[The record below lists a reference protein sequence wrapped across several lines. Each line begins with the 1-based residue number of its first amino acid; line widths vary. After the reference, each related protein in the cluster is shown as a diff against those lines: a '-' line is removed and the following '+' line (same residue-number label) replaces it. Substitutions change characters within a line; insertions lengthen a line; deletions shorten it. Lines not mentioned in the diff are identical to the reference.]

1 MAKVKSDNVQYSVS
15 DKSSPLW
22 CSSSRNIP
30 ASTLLSYSAIG
41 PVEGDDE
48 ASFTGAVAVAVAR
61 DLVACHSD
69 NGCAWYAGVD
79 PLTPFGS
86 IELCNDFLAA

>member
-1 MAKVKSDNVQYSVS
+1 MAKVKSDNAQYSVS

-41 PVEGDDE
+41 PVEGDDD

-61 DLVACHSD
+61 DLACHSD
-69 NGCAWYAGVD
+69 NGSAWCAGVD
-79 PLTPFGS
+79 PLKSFGTT
-86 IELCNDFLAA
+86 ELCNGFFAA